1 MYDWLTLRWTTL
13 LTRGLIGIAFG
24 ALAMAWPD
32 ETVAILVV
40 LWGGWALL
48 DGVVTLSV
56 VGRVPGTG
64 ARVLAIV
71 AGVVALLVG
80 FFALLKPGIAAATL
94 TWFLGA
100 WLVVRGVVEI
110 VQAFGGEET
119 SARWALVFGGL
130 VDGLIGALFMA
141 NPGEAAL
148 GIAWVLGLLALVWGV
163 ALVVL
168 AFVVRRSAGRT
179 DPDRPQPAYG

>member
-1 MYDWLTLRWTTL
+1 MYDWLTLKWTTL

-24 ALAMAWPD
+24 VLAMAWPD
-32 ETVAILVV
+32 VTVAVLVV
-40 LWGGWALL
+40 LWGFWALL
-48 DGVVTLSV
+48 DGAVTLSV

-100 WLVVRGVVEI
+100 WLLVRGVVEV

-119 SARWALVFGGL
+119 TARWALVLGGL
-130 VDGLIGALFMA
+130 VDGLIGALFLA
-141 NPGEAAL
+141 NPGKAVL

-179 DPDRPQPAYG
+179 DPDRPMPAYG